1 MQMVILVPRLNNL
14 GTRQEEMSSPG
25 MVSLKDCA
33 QCTQMSSIDMGL
45 NYDSTVMLTRKVL
58 FATAKAIIDVGPSQP

>member
-1 MQMVILVPRLNNL
+1 
-14 GTRQEEMSSPG
+14 MSSLG

-33 QCTQMSSIDMGL
+33 QCMQMSSIDMGL

-58 FATAKAIIDVGPSQP
+58 FATAKAIIDVGPWQS